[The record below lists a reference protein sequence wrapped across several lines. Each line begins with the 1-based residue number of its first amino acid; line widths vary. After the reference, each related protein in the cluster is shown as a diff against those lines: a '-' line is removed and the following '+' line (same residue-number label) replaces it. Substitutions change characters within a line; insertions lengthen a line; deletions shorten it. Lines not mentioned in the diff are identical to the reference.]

1 MRWCSR
7 RHDYPQDELA
17 DSDQV
22 HAYDPELDRLANTV
36 DRTVTV
42 SWGISVSGTGIEN
55 RLPARVIGVKTFD
68 QSDTAVTK
76 VDQTGLNAIDLAQE
90 PPPRS
95 TPT

>member
-68 QSDTAVTK
+68 QGDTAVTT
-76 VDQTGLNAIDLAQE
+76 VNQTAST
-90 PPPRS
+90 PSTWPRSPPRS